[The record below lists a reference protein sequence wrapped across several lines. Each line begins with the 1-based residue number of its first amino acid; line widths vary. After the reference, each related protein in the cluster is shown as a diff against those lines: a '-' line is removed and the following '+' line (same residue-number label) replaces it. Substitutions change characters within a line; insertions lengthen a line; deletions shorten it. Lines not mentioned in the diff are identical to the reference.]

1 VEFRLDSE
9 PDDAGDERPMDSRA
23 ARGRVEMRI
32 LLATDG
38 SPHALRAAAW
48 TARMARECRD
58 VDVVVVHVGHLPALA
73 LGGAEVVTDLGGVVE
88 GLERAGRAIL
98 DRTVR
103 EAFPE
108 GTARVTTVY
117 RTGEPAG
124 EIVRAAEE
132 LRADLIVVGSRGLG
146 QIGGLI
152 LGSVSE
158 RVLHGARCPVL
169 VVR

>member
-1 VEFRLDSE
+1 
-9 PDDAGDERPMDSRA
+9 MDSRA

-73 LGGAEVVTDLGGVVE
+73 LGGVVE

>member
-1 VEFRLDSE
+1 
-9 PDDAGDERPMDSRA
+9 MDSRA

-98 DRTVR
+98 ER
-103 EAFPE
+103 
-108 GTARVTTVY
+108 TARVTTVY